1 MVKLP
6 KKNKKIKKQ
15 ETQLPIRLES
25 FLPSPVSYSINF
37 FFSGVNCGDLLGK
50 S

>member
-25 FLPSPVSYSINF
+25 FLPSPLSYSINF
-37 FFSGVNCGDLLGK
+37 FFWCQLW
-50 S
+50 